1 MLDADL
7 QVVPAADS
15 FLRQVRFGRDGAE
28 STTRSYAYS
37 IALFLRWCA
46 RSGRTWQ
53 SGVEQVGLFMTW
65 LAHALPAAPGDAGG
79 VVLRGP
85 GAGPARGA
93 RRVNAVLAA
102 VRGMTVHAV
111 AEGTAGGASGPAA
124 GTAASPE
131 RPPARQ
137 GFPAA
142 PGVRW
147 GTCALVWD

>member
-1 MLDADL
+1 MRIGGGA
-7 QVVPAADS
+7 VADS

-85 GAGPARGA
+85 GAAGARCAAGQRRAGRGA
-93 RRVNAVLAA
+93 RDDRA
-102 VRGMTVHAV
+102 RGR
-111 AEGTAGGASGPAA
+111 GRDGRRASGP
-124 GTAASPE
+124 G
-131 RPPARQ
+131 
-137 GFPAA
+137 
-142 PGVRW
+142 
-147 GTCALVWD
+147 AL